1 MEKVLGIS
9 YYKHNNQ
16 IVKISLYDKIDG
28 KEYTGALKLSE
39 NITPLNFRA
48 FSRDNNLLI
57 PISDSMFDKFLN
69 MIILMEFNRDLNE
82 FLIRH
87 GLLEWI
93 I

>member
-1 MEKVLGIS
+1 MEKILVIS

-28 KEYTGALKLSE
+28 IEYTGDIKLSE
-39 NITPLNFRA
+39 NVTPLKFRA

-82 FLIRH
+82 FLTKH
-87 GLLEWI
+87 GLFEWI

>member
-1 MEKVLGIS
+1 MEKILGIS

-28 KEYTGALKLSE
+28 IEYTGALKLSE
-39 NITPLNFRA
+39 NITPLKFTA

-69 MIILMEFNRDLNE
+69 MIILMEFNRNLNE
-82 FLIRH
+82 FLTKH